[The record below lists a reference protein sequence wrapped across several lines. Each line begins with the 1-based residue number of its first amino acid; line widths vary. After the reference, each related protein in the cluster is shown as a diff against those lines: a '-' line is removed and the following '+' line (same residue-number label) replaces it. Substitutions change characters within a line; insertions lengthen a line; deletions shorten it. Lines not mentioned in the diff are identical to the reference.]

1 MSARMII
8 PSLLLL
14 ALTAC
19 QPTTPTTPDPP
30 TTDDPRSASYTL
42 TGDVPRP
49 GKRPLPPS
57 ESVVSALVDA
67 GFNHDTLPWPAQV
80 SLSRPAKNGNPK
92 ATAVINVREMLQ
104 SGNMSQNY
112 LLEPGD
118 VLYVPTKR

>member
-1 MSARMII
+1 MNPRLSIA
-8 PSLLLL
+8 LL
-14 ALTAC
+14 ALTLASC
-19 QPTTPTTPDPP
+19 QPTTPTTPNPP
-30 TTDDPRSASYTL
+30 TTASYTL

-118 VLYVPTKR
+118 VLYVPSKR